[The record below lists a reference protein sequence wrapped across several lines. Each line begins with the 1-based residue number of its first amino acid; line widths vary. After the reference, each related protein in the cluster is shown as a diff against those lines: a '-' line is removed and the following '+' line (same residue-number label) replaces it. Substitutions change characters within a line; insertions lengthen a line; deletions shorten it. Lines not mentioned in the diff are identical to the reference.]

1 MQTVI
6 KEDEIK
12 TAIEQYMNKTYFPHA
27 DFEYAIEIK
36 ATRGADGTTAE
47 IEVNPKG
54 MQKTAKEP
62 VKVEVPEPKKEE
74 KSEVV
79 VEAKT
84 ETKPAKTEKKVVE
97 EPVEEKPVRATGSL
111 FDKVEDKEETKPSEG
126 KSLFDQ
132 K

>member
-62 VKVEVPEPKKEE
+62 VKAEVPEPKKEE
-74 KSEVV
+74 KSEAV

-84 ETKPAKTEKKVVE
+84 ETKPAKTETKAE
-97 EPVEEKPVRATGSL
+97 EVQEEKPTRATGSL
-111 FDKVEDKEETKPSEG
+111 FDKVEDKEEAKPAEG

>member
-27 DFEYAIEIK
+27 DFEYSIEIK

-62 VKVEVPEPKKEE
+62 VKAEVPEPKKEE
-74 KSEVV
+74 KSEAVV
-79 VEAKT
+79 
-84 ETKPAKTEKKVVE
+84 ETKPAKTETKAE
-97 EPVEEKPVRATGSL
+97 EVQEEKPTRATGSL
-111 FDKVEDKEETKPSEG
+111 FDKVEDKVEAKPAEG